1 MSSSSSSSS
10 SASSSSS
17 HTSNRTRLNA
27 RVGAGVAGIV
37 CTRVNRCPTSAR
49 HGRRCCR
56 TVGSAACCLGR
67 SQGPLG
73 PSWSS
78 LGALR
83 ELFGGRVDLGSL
95 IYRHIRKNTR
105 IRWGPG
111 LRWIVV
117 VVAAA
122 ATATSSSSSS
132 RCPRSLD
139 RESVGSTDPQ
149 ETLQEN
155 PETPHARL

>member
-1 MSSSSSSSS
+1 MSSSSSSS

-122 ATATSSSSSS
+122 ATATSSSS

-139 RESVGSTDPQ
+139 RVSVGSTDPP

-155 PETPHARL
+155 PKRPPHARL